1 MIDCGG
7 GDPWSAGEN
16 AARYLQSFGEY
27 RIEALVVTHYD
38 ADHAGGVAQ
47 LLERQRVESLF
58 LPDSGDETG
67 LKNEI
72 LSKAKERG
80 CAVYLVREDL
90 SVRFPGGEL
99 QIFAPLSDK
108 SSNDSG
114 ISVLASAGEY
124 DMLITGDMTEKT
136 EQLLLERENIPQT
149 ELLVAGHHGAAGS
162 TGYALLSRLRPQT
175 VLISVGEDNSYGHPS
190 PQTLAR
196 IEAAGAAVYRTD
208 QCGTIT
214 IRGPIYGKTNGT
226 HPEPP
231 S

>member
-1 MIDCGG
+1 M
-7 GDPWSAGEN
+7 
-16 AARYLQSFGEY
+16 
-27 RIEALVVTHYD
+27 
-38 ADHAGGVAQ
+38 
-47 LLERQRVESLF
+47 
-58 LPDSGDETG
+58 
-67 LKNEI
+67 
-72 LSKAKERG
+72 
-80 CAVYLVREDL
+80 
-90 SVRFPGGEL
+90 RFPGGEL

-136 EQLLLERENIPQT
+136 EQLLLEREDIPQT

-226 HPEPP
+226 DPG
-231 S
+231 